1 MIQTLPPNSGRNW
14 GRTETVLR
22 LAGTEVTK
30 SLHTFEL
37 SKVLKT
43 GREPRVLPDTCSNYH
58 MDDCNLSFKFPAV
71 LRKDSVARSDYRR
84 NRQTSMLL
92 LSRASASKV
101 VPDRKSWEPQ
111 LVPNVHHKWHT
122 DITNETDLVKAQE
135 NDKSYSIKLSGMFL
149 FTFQPNT
156 KQELSKTIR
165 LSCLKD
171 HQKSY

>member
-14 GRTETVLR
+14 GRTESVLR

-71 LRKDSVARSDYRR
+71 PREYSVARSDYRR
-84 NRQTSMLL
+84 RQAGMLFSAAHPQARWYPIGNVGRHSSFLTFTTSGIPTSTMKLVY
-92 LSRASASKV
+92 SKH
-101 VPDRKSWEPQ
+101 RKM
-111 LVPNVHHKWHT
+111 
-122 DITNETDLVKAQE
+122 TDLARADFVQRK
-135 NDKSYSIKLSGMFL
+135 K
-149 FTFQPNT
+149 
-156 KQELSKTIR
+156 
-165 LSCLKD
+165 
-171 HQKSY
+171 